1 MIRTAILLGLTLIGA
16 VAWSWLY
23 GPSLE
28 PQQSE
33 LLSHLVTIWAGF
45 TAYTYLAGVLTGN
58 HSQVDR
64 LWSTVPI
71 VYAVYAAWFTGWDP
85 RATLMAGLVGLWG
98 ARLTFNF
105 ARRGG
110 YSWLPWKGEEDYRWE
125 VLRKIAPLNRPVVW
139 QIFHLL
145 FICVY
150 QMGLILLFTLPIAYA
165 WRPSGGT
172 SVLTTIDALLALAMI
187 ALIALEFVA
196 DQQQWNFQREKHRRI
211 AAGEDLG
218 PVYGKGFVHTGL
230 WGRSRHPNYACE
242 QSIWVVFYLFTGVAT
257 GEWLNASIVGCILL
271 VLLFHGSANFSEGI
285 SAGKYPDYADY
296 IKRVR
301 RFI

>member
-64 LWSTVPI
+64 LCSTVPI

-172 SVLTTIDALLALAMI
+172 SVLTTLDALLALAMV
-187 ALIALEFVA
+187 ALIALEFV
-196 DQQQWNFQREKHRRI
+196 
-211 AAGEDLG
+211 
-218 PVYGKGFVHTGL
+218 
-230 WGRSRHPNYACE
+230 
-242 QSIWVVFYLFTGVAT
+242 
-257 GEWLNASIVGCILL
+257 
-271 VLLFHGSANFSEGI
+271 
-285 SAGKYPDYADY
+285 
-296 IKRVR
+296 
-301 RFI
+301 